1 MKRTIFLILII
12 INCITI
18 FYFSNQVAD
27 VSSGSSGRIVNF
39 IAELLPF
46 IKNMPEAEKQII
58 CSEVLQPIVRKT
70 AHFSIYA
77 LLGFLTMNF
86 ALTYKGTK
94 YQKGLYSWLFGT
106 TYAITDEI
114 HQLFIQGRSGEF
126 RDVCI
131 DSLGVLTGV
140 LVAIFVI
147 NLYKKLVSQ
156 KNMDI
161 KHNA

>member
-27 VSSGSSGRIVNF
+27 VSSTSSGRIVNF
-39 IAELLPF
+39 IANLLPF
-46 IKNMPEAEKQII
+46 IKNMPETEKEVI

-77 LLGFLTMNF
+77 LLGFWIINF
-86 ALTYKGTK
+86 ALTYRGSDYKK
-94 YQKGLYSWLFGT
+94 VLWSWIFGT
-106 TYAITDEI
+106 VYAITDEI
-114 HQLFIQGRSGEF
+114 HQLFIPGRSGEI

-131 DSLGVLTGV
+131 DSLGVLTGI
-140 LVAIFVI
+140 LVVVI
-147 NLYKKLVSQ
+147 IMYLYKRI
-156 KNMDI
+156 NI
-161 KHNA
+161 KRQEC

>member
-27 VSSGSSGRIVNF
+27 VSSTSSGRIVNF
-39 IAELLPF
+39 IANLLPF
-46 IKNMPEAEKQII
+46 IKNMPEAEKEVI

-77 LLGFLTMNF
+77 LLGFWIINF
-86 ALTYKGTK
+86 ALTYRGSDYKK
-94 YQKGLYSWLFGT
+94 VLWSWIFGT
-106 TYAITDEI
+106 VYAITDEI
-114 HQLFIQGRSGEF
+114 HQLFIPGRSGEI

-131 DSLGVLTGV
+131 DSLGVLTGI
-140 LVAIFVI
+140 LVVVI
-147 NLYKKLVSQ
+147 IMYLYKRI
-156 KNMDI
+156 NI
-161 KHNA
+161 KRQEC

>member
-27 VSSGSSGRIVNF
+27 VSSTSSGRIVNF
-39 IAELLPF
+39 IANLLPF
-46 IKNMPEAEKQII
+46 IKNMPEAEKEVI

-77 LLGFLTMNF
+77 LLGFWIINF
-86 ALTYKGTK
+86 ALTYRGSDYKK
-94 YQKGLYSWLFGT
+94 VLWSWIFGT
-106 TYAITDEI
+106 VYAITDEI
-114 HQLFIQGRSGEF
+114 HQLFIPGRSGEI

-131 DSLGVLTGV
+131 DLLGVLTGI
-140 LVAIFVI
+140 LVVVI
-147 NLYKKLVSQ
+147 IMYLYKRI
-156 KNMDI
+156 NI
-161 KHNA
+161 KRQEC